1 MDDFF
6 LIAEIKAVYGTDGF
20 VLIDSF
26 SDFSDRFLK
35 LEYVFIEFFG
45 SSKEFIVENIKS
57 INGRYAIKF
66 KGFDS
71 KNSADL
77 LVGKRIY
84 VDNESAVKLSDNTY
98 YIHDLIGSKVYKG
111 SEFIGS
117 LEDVL
122 IMPANDVYLIKDLK
136 GKKILIPAI
145 KDYIKSF
152 DPKTKKLELISDCD
166 LLYDDEN

>member
-1 MDDFF
+1 VNDLF
-6 LIAEIKAVYGTDGF
+6 LIAEIKAVYGTEGF
-20 VLIDSF
+20 VIIDSF
-26 SDFSDRFLK
+26 SDFSERFIK
-35 LEYVFIEFFG
+35 LEYVFIEFFDLR
-45 SSKEFIVENIKS
+45 KEFFVENIKI
-57 INGRYAIKF
+57 INGRIAIKF

-77 LVGKRIY
+77 LIGKKIY
-84 VDNESAVKLSDNTY
+84 VDNESAVKLSDDTY
-98 YIHDLIGSKVYKG
+98 FIHDLIGSQVYRG
-111 SEFIGS
+111 SELLGI

-136 GKKILIPAI
+136 GKKILVPAI

-152 DPKTKKLELISDCD
+152 DPKTKKIDLIPDCD

>member
-1 MDDFF
+1 VDDLF
-6 LIAEIKAVYGTDGF
+6 LIAEVKSVYGTEGF
-20 VLIDSF
+20 VIIDSF

-35 LEYVFIEFFG
+35 LESVFIEFFG
-45 SSKEFIVENIKS
+45 SSKELVVENVKT
-57 INGRYAIKF
+57 INGKYAIKF

-71 KNSADL
+71 KSSADL
-77 LVGKRIY
+77 LIGKKIY
-84 VDNESAVKLSDNTY
+84 VNNESVVKLSDDTY
-98 YIHDLIGSKVYKG
+98 FIHDLIGSQVYKG
-111 SEFIGS
+111 SEFLGS

-136 GKKILIPAI
+136 GKKILVPAI

-152 DPKTKKLELISDCD
+152 DPKTKKLDLIPDCD

>member
-1 MDDFF
+1 MDDLF
-6 LIAEIKAVYGTDGF
+6 LIAEVKAVYGTEGF
-20 VLIDSF
+20 VIIDSF
-26 SDFSDRFLK
+26 SDFSDRFFK

-45 SSKEFIVENIKS
+45 LSKEFFVENIKT
-57 INGRYAIKF
+57 INGRNAIKF

-77 LVGKRIY
+77 LIGKKIY
-84 VDNESAVKLSDNTY
+84 VDNESAVKLSDDTY
-98 YIHDLIGSKVYKG
+98 FIHDLIGSQVYKG
-111 SEFIGS
+111 SEFLGS

-136 GKKILIPAI
+136 GKNILVPAI
-145 KDYIKSF
+145 KDYVKSF
-152 DPKTKKLELISDCD
+152 DPKTKKLDLIPDCD

>member
-1 MDDFF
+1 VDDFF
-6 LIAEIKAVYGTDGF
+6 LIAEVKTVYGTEGF
-20 VLIDSF
+20 VLIDSM

-35 LEYVFIEFFG
+35 LESVFIEFFG
-45 SSKEFIVENIKS
+45 SSKEFIVENIKTV
-57 INGRYAIKF
+57 NGRYAIKL

-77 LVGKRIY
+77 LIGKKIY
-84 VDNESAVKLSDNTY
+84 VDDESAVQLSEDTY
-98 YIHDLIGSKVYKG
+98 FIHDLIGSKVYKG
-111 SEFIGS
+111 LEFLGS

-122 IMPANDVYLIKDLK
+122 IMPANDVYLIKDLN
-136 GKKILIPAI
+136 GKKILVPAI

-152 DPKTKKLELISDCD
+152 DPKTKKLDLIPDCD

>member
-1 MDDFF
+1 VDDLF
-6 LIAEIKAVYGTDGF
+6 LIAEVKAVYGTEGF
-20 VLIDSF
+20 VIIESF
-26 SDFSDRFLK
+26 SDFSDRFFK

-45 SSKEFIVENIKS
+45 LSKELYVENIKT
-57 INGRYAIKF
+57 INGRHAIKF

-77 LVGKRIY
+77 LIGKKIY
-84 VDNESAVKLSDNTY
+84 VDNESAVKLSDDTY
-98 YIHDLIGSKVYKG
+98 FIHDLIGSQVYKG

-136 GKKILIPAI
+136 GKKILVPAI
-145 KDYIKSF
+145 KDYVKSF
-152 DPKTKKLELISDCD
+152 DPKTKKLDLIPDCD